1 MTPSQQVQPAAG
13 PPAPFDLSRLLETIP
28 APAALVDRERR
39 VVGANGP
46 FCARFGPARS
56 CVGARCH
63 ELLHESDVACDLA
76 GGCPCEECGRSNW
89 PSRWVHAHSLEGRIV
104 VEEVIAAAIG
114 PVERASRLTL
124 EVFRELDLPS
134 PEPPGALV
142 GRSIAMAR
150 LRCELVGLRSCHDPI
165 LVRGE
170 PGTERE
176 LVART
181 LHALGPRGEGPF
193 LALPCVRRGSKA
205 CVPPF
210 AATGDHW
217 ATLRLREAA
226 HDGTVFLDDV
236 TTLPAT
242 SQEELFLNLSGTR
255 RTWRASL
262 WSELWGARWILGSAR
277 SPAMAAA
284 QGDLLPELLP
294 WVSGPEV
301 VVPPVRERAGDVPLL
316 VEALRPWLVAPPEL
330 EIDPAVGAA
339 LASLP
344 LYGNLW
350 ELRRR
355 LQDGVLNA
363 GSGPLL
369 PRHLVA

>member
-1 MTPSQQVQPAAG
+1 VTPSQQVQPAAG